1 MASIAASRTDSS
13 LSSFINRRMGAR
25 CDVAASLRWPM
36 HSAAHSRTP
45 PSGSSNNGARLA
57 AVAVMSLSRAVSPG
71 VFVFAGVGVGCC
83 C

>member
-1 MASIAASRTDSS
+1 
-13 LSSFINRRMGAR
+13 
-25 CDVAASLRWPM
+25 M

-71 VFVFAGVGVGCC
+71 VFVFGVGVGCC